1 MRISYEWLSDYVD
14 TAGLS
19 PHEAAELLTM
29 TGTKIESVQVID
41 LSAIIVGRVL
51 EQKDHPRSNKPLWI
65 HQVDIGSGKV
75 IQIIAGAPN
84 AVAGTLVPVALPG
97 TKVPSGTVV
106 RDGKIA
112 GELAQGMLC
121 SADELLLGE
130 EREPRI
136 MLLDKGEPGES
147 LAKYIPVDAIL
158 EAEITPNRPDCL
170 SHIGVARELGAA
182 AGRAFKADFM
192 PPYIEGVPP
201 PAAELIDVAIEEPDL
216 CSRFVAVPITG
227 VKVGPSP
234 DWVQRRLRAA
244 GVRPISNVV
253 DATAY
258 VMLEH
263 GKPTHVFDAA
273 KLEGSQLHVRD
284 AQQGETIICLDGQTR
299 TLRPGMLV
307 VADARGPV
315 AIGGIIGGEESGV
328 SDSTTDVIIES
339 AGWDGVNIR
348 ATSRALGLR
357 TEASLRHEKGLAPE
371 MAMAGARRAA
381 ALVRDWAGGQVHTE
395 WVDVYPRPQEP
406 VRIIVDPAKVNA
418 LLGVQVPGQDS
429 EQQILPRLG
438 FQVGYGGREGLWEVL
453 PPVFR
458 LDVQIPEDV
467 IEEIGRIYGIERI
480 PATLPGRRQSKWAPA
495 QAVDREWA
503 MREVLLGAGFEEA
516 VTPAL
521 VARKALDKLGLG
533 EGARTLINAMSDELD
548 TMRTSLLPSLLTVAR
563 FNQDRSGE
571 QVDVFEMARVY
582 RGKLDGGLAEEPVR
596 LTVIA
601 RVGDGADA
609 GRGGFLRL
617 KSVMDRLAA
626 DVAARTP
633 AYERSSPIGVP
644 TKSKISWGENLYHPG
659 RTARIEL
666 AGKDLGVIGELHP
679 STLAAFGLEGRAV
692 ALDIDVQALL
702 DARDERRAAELP
714 RYPAVQRDLAV
725 VVGEDVPARELQATI
740 EQAGGSVLTNVR
752 AFDEYRGGQVGEGLK
767 SIAFTLTFRSP
778 ERTLTD
784 AEVEGVMVEI
794 RRALEKKHQARF
806 RK

>member
-1 MRISYEWLSDYVD
+1 MRISYEWLGDYVD
-14 TAGLS
+14 TTGLS
-19 PHEAAELLTM
+19 PHEAAERLTM

-41 LSAIIVGRVL
+41 LSAIIVGRVV

-65 HQVDIGSGKV
+65 HQVDIGGKV

-112 GELAQGMLC
+112 GELAHGMLC
-121 SADELLLGE
+121 SADELLLGQ

-136 MLLDKGEPGES
+136 MLLDAGEPGEPLS
-147 LAKYIPVDAIL
+147 KYIPVDAIL

-182 AGRAFKADFM
+182 TGRAFKADFM
-192 PPYIEGVPP
+192 PPYIGGVQP
-201 PAAELIDVAIEEPDL
+201 PAAELIDVAIDVPDL
-216 CSRFVAVPITG
+216 CSRFVAVPIPG

-273 KLEGSQLHVRD
+273 KLEGKQLHVRD
-284 AQQGETIICLDGQTR
+284 ARQGETILCLDGQTR

-418 LLGVQVPGQDS
+418 LLGVQVPGEDS
-429 EQQILPRLG
+429 EQKILPRLG
-438 FQVGYGGREGLWEVL
+438 FQVDYGGREGWWEVL

-495 QAVDREWA
+495 QPVDREWA

-521 VARKALDKLGLG
+521 VARKVLDNLELA

-548 TMRTSLLPSLLTVAR
+548 TMRTSLLPSLLAVAR
-563 FNQDRSGE
+563 FNQDRNGE
-571 QVDVFEMARVY
+571 LIDVFEMARVY
-582 RGKLDGGLAEEPVR
+582 RGKLDDGLADEPIR

-601 RVGDGADA
+601 RAGAGTDA
-609 GRGGFLRL
+609 GRDGFLRL

-626 DVAARTP
+626 DVAARIP
-633 AYERSSPIGVP
+633 AYERSSPH
-644 TKSKISWGENLYHPG
+644 LYHPG
-659 RTARIEL
+659 RSARIEL
-666 AGKDLGVIGELHP
+666 DGKELGVLGELHP
-679 STLAAFGLEGRAV
+679 STLAAFDLDGRAV

-702 DARDERRAAELP
+702 DARGERKAAELP

-725 VVGEDVPARELQATI
+725 VVAEDVAARELEATI
-740 EQAGGSVLTNVR
+740 EQAGGSVLANVR
-752 AFDEYRGGQVGEGLK
+752 AFDEYRGGQVGEALK

-784 AEVEGVMVEI
+784 AEVERVMVEI
-794 RRALEKKHQARF
+794 RRALEKRHQARF

>member
-1 MRISYEWLSDYVD
+1 MRISYEWLGDYVD
-14 TAGLS
+14 TSGIT
-19 PHEAAELLTM
+19 PQEAAHLLTM
-29 TGTKIESVQVID
+29 TGTKIESVQVTD
-41 LSAIIVGRVL
+41 RSNIIVGRVL

-65 HQVDIGSGKV
+65 HQVDIGGGRV

-112 GELAQGMLC
+112 GEPAQGMLC

-136 MLLDKGEPGES
+136 MLLDHGEPGES
-147 LAKYIPVDAIL
+147 LAQYIPVEAIF

-170 SHIGVARELGAA
+170 GHLGVARELAAA
-182 AGRAFKADFM
+182 AGREFKADFM

-201 PAAELIDVAIEEPDL
+201 PAAELIDVAIEAPDL
-216 CSRFVAVPITG
+216 CTRFVAVPITG

-273 KLEGSQLHVRD
+273 KLHGKQLHVRD
-284 AQQGETIICLDGQTR
+284 ARPGESILCLDGQTR
-299 TLRPGMLV
+299 SLRPGMLV

-357 TEASLRHEKGLAPE
+357 TEASVRHEKGLAPE
-371 MAMAGARRAA
+371 VAMAGARRAA
-381 ALVRDWAGGQVHTE
+381 ALVREWAGGQVHSD

-406 VRIIVDPAKVNA
+406 IRVELDPRQVDG
-418 LLGVQVPGQDS
+418 LLGVHIPPEESQA
-429 EQQILPRLG
+429 ILRRLG
-438 FQVGYGGREGLWEVL
+438 FQVRAEAGGVWDVL

-458 LDVQIPEDV
+458 LDVELSEDV
-467 IEEIGRIYGIERI
+467 VEEVGRIYGIERI
-480 PATLPGRRQSKWAPA
+480 PATLPGRRHTKWEPA
-495 QAVDREWA
+495 QAVDHEWA
-503 MREVLLGAGFEEA
+503 IREVLLGAGFEE
-516 VTPAL
+516 VVSPAL
-521 VARKALDKLGLG
+521 VARKVLEKLGLAG
-533 EGARTLINAMSDELD
+533 DAARTLINPMSDELD
-548 TMRTSLLPSLLTVAR
+548 TMRTSLLPSLLAVAR
-563 FNQDRSGE
+563 YNQDRNGE
-571 QVDVFEMARVY
+571 QVDAFEMARVY
-582 RGKLDGGLAEEPVR
+582 HGKLDGGLAEERMR
-596 LTVIA
+596 LMVIA
-601 RVGDGADA
+601 RVGEGADA
-609 GRGGFLRL
+609 GREGFLRL

-626 DVAARTP
+626 EVAAGTP
-633 AYERSSPIGVP
+633 IYERDSPA
-644 TKSKISWGENLYHPG
+644 LFHPG
-659 RTARIEL
+659 RTARIRL
-666 AGKDLGVIGELHP
+666 AGKELGIVGELHP
-679 STLAAFGLEGRAV
+679 TTLAAFDLDGRTV
-692 ALDIDVQALL
+692 ALDVDVAALL
-702 DARDERRAAELP
+702 SAISERKAVELP
-714 RYPAVQRDLAV
+714 RYPAIRQDLAPV
-725 VVGEDVPARELQATI
+725 VDDTVAAADLEATI
-740 EQAGGSVLTNVR
+740 KSAGKPYLASVR
-752 AFDEYRGGQVGEGLK
+752 AFDEYRGGQVGEGRK
-767 SIAFTLTFRSP
+767 SIAFALTFRSP

-784 AEVEGVMVEI
+784 AEVEGVMAEI
-794 RRALEKKHQARF
+794 KRALEKKHQAGF